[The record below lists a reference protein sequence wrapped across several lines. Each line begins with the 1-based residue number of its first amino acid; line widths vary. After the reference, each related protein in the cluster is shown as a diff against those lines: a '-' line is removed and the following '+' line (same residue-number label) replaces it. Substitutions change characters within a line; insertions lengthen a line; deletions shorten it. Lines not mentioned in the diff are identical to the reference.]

1 MHRFWDTIIEPVLGA
16 LQPETIVEVGSAN
29 GANTRSLLEYCQR
42 HGAKLHVI
50 DPLPQYDVAAWQVQ
64 YGEHLVF
71 HKALSLDALP
81 AIDRFDAVLLDGDH
95 NWYTVFNE
103 LKVIEERSK
112 ASSRRFP
119 LVMLHDIGWPYGRRD
134 GYYDPDRIPDE
145 YRKPFKQKGM
155 MRGSPE
161 LLEDGGFNSNFANA
175 LSENGPRNGIL
186 TAVEDFLEQTEQ
198 EIELIQLPGLH
209 GLGILVPSQLK
220 EQNTKLA
227 SFLDVL
233 KMSPTVVRYIEL
245 LEEARLGAVIDRQQS
260 RARLE
265 TQLMKVRTQLEKVKS
280 QLEKENE
287 ALQAR
292 GERLEQRV
300 IQLTDRLQARG
311 ERLEQRVIQLTD
323 RNQHL
328 LRQLQDIHSSRS
340 WRVLNT
346 LNSIWA
352 RVSGR

>member
-16 LQPETIVEVGSAN
+16 LQPETIVEVGSHH
-29 GANTRSLLEYCQR
+29 GDNTRSLLEYCQR

-50 DPLPQYDVAAWQVQ
+50 DPLPQYDVAAWQEQ

-81 AIDRFDAVLLDGDH
+81 TIDRFDAVLLDGDH

-134 GYYDPDRIPDE
+134 GYYDPDSIPDE

-155 MRGSPE
+155 MPGSTE

-175 LSENGPRNGIL
+175 LSENDPRNGIL

-198 EIELIQLPGLH
+198 AIELIQLPGLH

-220 EQNTKLA
+220 EQNMNLA
-227 SFLDVL
+227 SFLDAL
-233 KMSPTVVRYIEL
+233 KPSPTVVRYFEL
-245 LEEARLGAVIDRQQS
+245 LEEARLGVVIDRQDS

-265 TQLMKVRTQLEKVKS
+265 TQLEKVETQLEEVKS
-280 QLEKENE
+280 RLEKENE
-287 ALQAR
+287 TLQTR
-292 GERLEQRV
+292 GEQLEQRV
-300 IQLTDRLQARG
+300 L
-311 ERLEQRVIQLTD
+311 QLTD

-328 LRQLQDIHSSRS
+328 MQQLQDIQSSRS
-340 WRVLNT
+340 WRALNT
-346 LNSIWA
+346 LNSIWV